1 MLERLIHAQNRLIQA
16 LQAEVGRLQTRGG
29 VSLFGKS
36 DKESIV
42 VDIFAVLSQ
51 TGIKPSSD
59 ALGVLHFRESPRKYI
74 TFVRLL
80 LETEKILEH

>member
-59 ALGVLHFRESPRKYI
+59 AFIFEKAHAN
-74 TFVRLL
+74 TALL
-80 LETEKILEH
+80 FDFC